1 MDLIYCVEDDEDIRD
16 LVVYALKSS
25 GFEAEG
31 FPEADSFYNALEKR
45 TPDLTLLDIMLPDK
59 NGTHILK
66 ELRESEAT
74 AEMPVIFLTAKS
86 SEMDKVKGF
95 EYGADDYITKPFGV
109 LELVSRIKA
118 VLRRTKKET
127 QNNIIEYAG
136 IVVDTGSRNVKSNGE
151 EIVLTY
157 KEYELLYMLLKNKGT
172 AIKREMLLTEVWG
185 YDFEGESRT
194 LDVHIGSLRHK
205 LGENGVLIE
214 TVRNVGYKI
223 SWKKTY
229 I

>member
-31 FPEADSFYNALEKR
+31 FPEADSFYNALKKR

-118 VLRRTKKET
+118 VLRRTKKEI

-223 SWKKTY
+223 S
-229 I
+229 